1 MSLFTKERSIFAGI
15 ILILIGIVAYGAIWF
30 DTNYVLMPVDKEKVK
45 EVEVCIDN
53 HVACSLIYES
63 TEDIPEVAP

>member
-30 DTNYVLMPVDKEKVK
+30 DTNYVLMPVPKESIHSVG
-45 EVEVCIDN
+45 VCISN
-53 HVACSLIYES
+53 STACDLIYES
-63 TEDIPEVAP
+63 TDEIPDELE